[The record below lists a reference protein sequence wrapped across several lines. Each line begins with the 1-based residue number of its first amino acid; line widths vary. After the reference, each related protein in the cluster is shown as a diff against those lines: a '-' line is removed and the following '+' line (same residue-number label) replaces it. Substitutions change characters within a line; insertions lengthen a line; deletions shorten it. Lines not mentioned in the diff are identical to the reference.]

1 MTDASAEWTPNFARS
16 YLSTYYTQPPTD
28 DEVLIQ
34 GFLVEELKRR
44 KPSGRMIELGCGPT
58 IHHIIPFAEY
68 AETIDMADYL
78 PENLD
83 EVRAWAQAAPNC
95 HDWTT
100 YVESCMSREGRTAGN
115 ARQQRSALL
124 RRKIRNLCHLD
135 LLSDNPLGT
144 GETYGIVG
152 CFYTT
157 EQVGFPK
164 SSWPIVLERV
174 ASVVAPGGHLF
185 MSAVGYSDYYIVHD
199 PAGDRHMPTCLKMIF
214 GQT

>member
-1 MTDASAEWTPNFARS
+1 
-16 YLSTYYTQPPTD
+16 
-28 DEVLIQ
+28 
-34 GFLVEELKRR
+34 
-44 KPSGRMIELGCGPT
+44 MIELGCGPT

-199 PAGDRHMPTCLKMIF
+199 PAGDRHIPLANLSEDDFRTNLTSLGFRTDNLVVEASRTESFTAQGLNGVILVAAEKK
-214 GQT
+214 G